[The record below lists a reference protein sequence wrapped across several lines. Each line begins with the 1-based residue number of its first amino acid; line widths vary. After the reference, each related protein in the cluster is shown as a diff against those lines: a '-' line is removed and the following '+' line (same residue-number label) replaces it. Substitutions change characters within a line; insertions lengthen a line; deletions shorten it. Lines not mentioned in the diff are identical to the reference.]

1 MGAARDMKPTAGKTR
16 VERRAEQRQL
26 MIWGVLVLVIGLLSF
41 ALGFVVGR
49 RSTPEVVK
57 IEQVSAPQP
66 IPPPARPLEALTEA
80 PALLVVPPAEE
91 PLTFYENLSKAETTP
106 LGSGI
111 NLPPAAAV
119 QPGGSAGEV
128 NSDPQPAPRK
138 TAPPVKAAGKP
149 QFEQVMAD
157 LVQGQPTKKLQLPPV
172 SATGGWVV
180 QLFASKS
187 AADAGG
193 LRDKLTIKNYPV
205 FIAEADLGAKGLWYR
220 VLMGP
225 FTSRD
230 SALQAQAFAEEK
242 DQLKG
247 FTRQR

>member
-26 MIWGVLVLVIGLLSF
+26 MIWGGMVLVIGLLSF
-41 ALGFVVGR
+41 TLGFLVGR

-66 IPPPARPLEALTEA
+66 IPPPARPLEAVTETPA
-80 PALLVVPPAEE
+80 PPVAPPVEE

-111 NLPPAAAV
+111 NLPPVAAG
-119 QPGGSAGEV
+119 QPGGSAGELY
-128 NSDPQPAPRK
+128 SASQPAPLK
-138 TAPPVKAAGKP
+138 AAPPVKAAQKP
-149 QFEQVMAD
+149 QLDQVMAE
-157 LVQGQPTKKLQLPPV
+157 LVQVQPTKKLLLPPV
-172 SATGGWVV
+172 SASGGWVV

-187 AADAGG
+187 AADAGV
-193 LRDKLTIKNYPV
+193 LRDKLSVKNYPV

-225 FTSRD
+225 FMSRD